1 MALRSSQLS
10 PRWQNWLGNAC
21 LVGFA
26 LGSPLLLLLGNLSIY
41 DEAIIWGLGLVARR
55 PLFRLPISNSGGR
68 RVNPLPACLL
78 FLRGRSLAFPGDLRC
93 ALPSDCTPS
102 CASFVPQESQYVISP
117 RSFCRSE
124 RRSFSISF

>member
-41 DEAIIWGLGLVARR
+41 DEAIIWGLAW
-55 PLFRLPISNSGGR
+55 
-68 RVNPLPACLL
+68 
-78 FLRGRSLAFPGDLRC
+78 SLAALYFACRSRTAEGAALTRSSAGLLVLRC
-93 ALPSDCTPS
+93 AQLCFPGRPSVRP
-102 CASFVPQESQYVISP
+102 F
-117 RSFCRSE
+117 F
-124 RRSFSISF
+124 